1 MSFRSSLAQPTECVQ
16 VSGAADT
23 HLSGLWL
30 ILIRSAWIA
39 LVLVIL
45 GIFIA
50 SLPASFATL
59 HQPCIGTW
67 CSTYGTGQLTVSQMH
82 SLLQA
87 GISLN
92 AYAWSWIAFTGVT
105 ALVWIAVG
113 GILFWRKSDN
123 WMVLL
128 VALMLIIMGVTS
140 VTDVLLFSSSAWRI
154 PEDGL
159 YLLKSMALLLTLA
172 LFPNGRFVPR
182 WAGGIVL
189 IYPAYVLSYLVFVR
203 PLHIPGWTLYSSPIN
218 AIAWFGSS
226 ITLTLAQLY
235 RYVRVSN
242 LRERQQTKW
251 VAFGFLVSLLLGDF
265 GVSAAS
271 NLLPLQQLGWL
282 QVLLSI
288 SSYLIVLLIPLSIGF
303 AMLRYHLWDI
313 DVIVN
318 RRWSMPH

>member
-113 GILFWRKSDN
+113 GILFWRKSDD

-128 VALMLIIMGVTS
+128 VALMLIDYGRH
-140 VTDVLLFSSSAWRI
+140 FCNRC
-154 PEDGL
+154 
-159 YLLKSMALLLTLA
+159 LA
-172 LFPNGRFVPR
+172 L
-182 WAGGIVL
+182 
-189 IYPAYVLSYLVFVR
+189 
-203 PLHIPGWTLYSSPIN
+203 
-218 AIAWFGSS
+218 
-226 ITLTLAQLY
+226 
-235 RYVRVSN
+235 
-242 LRERQQTKW
+242 
-251 VAFGFLVSLLLGDF
+251 
-265 GVSAAS
+265 
-271 NLLPLQQLGWL
+271 
-282 QVLLSI
+282 
-288 SSYLIVLLIPLSIGF
+288 
-303 AMLRYHLWDI
+303 
-313 DVIVN
+313 
-318 RRWSMPH
+318 